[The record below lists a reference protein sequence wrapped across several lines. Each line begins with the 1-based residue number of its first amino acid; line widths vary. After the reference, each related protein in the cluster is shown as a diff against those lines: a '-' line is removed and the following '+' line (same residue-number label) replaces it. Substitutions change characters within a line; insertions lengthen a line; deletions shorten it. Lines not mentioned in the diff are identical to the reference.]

1 MFQQV
6 LYLLDSPFNMDRAGD
21 LLSVHQFIK
30 ILKEEQNGKLTKYMC
45 FSELTSKQLEIDLSK
60 TGIPISETSIHKF
73 IHGDIFEYAVQQAAG
88 YTSNKDDPWRKFREL
103 YPNIKQKK
111 KKQYNDFMD
120 AAGRA
125 AWEIFDKN
133 LNRVYG
139 RKNKSIRYSFGYHIH
154 NNTFP
159 ILTRKLEADI
169 FVSSMP
175 NIVCDI
181 KYSTMKKATYEQ
193 EYLVHAII
201 QVLIY
206 SLALHLDPCTL
217 QLRVLVFFS
226 KTAEAVLY
234 ESDIHKDKTLVN
246 QLFKKLNGKPVTKGA
261 EEFNVRKGKNL
272 KESEK
277 GFTVAKRRKLNEPE
291 KRFTVKKGRNLTE
304 LEEEFTDDDNIIQSL
319 NVVNHG

>member
-6 LYLLDSPFNMDRAGD
+6 LYFLDSLFNMDSAGD

-60 TGIPISETSIHKF
+60 SGIPNSETSIHNF

-88 YTSNKDDPWRKFREL
+88 YTSKKDDPWRKFRQL
-103 YPNIKQKK
+103 YPNIKQKE

-120 AAGRA
+120 KAGRA

-133 LNRVYG
+133 ANRVYG
-139 RKNKSIRYSFGYHIH
+139 RKNKSIRYLFGYHIH

-169 FVSSMP
+169 FVSSLP

-206 SLALHLDPCTL
+206 SLALHLDPFTL

-234 ESDIHKDKTLVN
+234 ESDIHKNKTLVN
-246 QLFKKLNGKPVTKGA
+246 RLLNKLNGKLEVA
-261 EEFNVRKGKNL
+261 EEFDVRKGKNL
-272 KESEK
+272 NESEK
-277 GFTVAKRRKLNEPE
+277 EFTVA
-291 KRFTVKKGRNLTE
+291 KGRNLTE
-304 LEEEFTDDDNIIQSL
+304 HEEEFTDDDNIIQSL
-319 NVVNHG
+319 DVVNHG